1 MQESLAG
8 SYCIIFS
15 VFKLN
20 VLLSC
25 IEPSSASY
33 AIVQKK
39 AVCVI
44 FLILQFVG
52 RIVMELYCIIF
63 SVFKLN
69 VLLSCVEP
77 SRALC
82 AIVQK
87 KVVCVI
93 FLILRFVG
101 RIVME
106 LYCIV
111 FLYVRLCVIGTI
123 RNRT

>member
-1 MQESLAG
+1 MQESSVD
-8 SYCIIFS
+8 SYCIVFS

-25 IEPSSASY
+25 IELSSASY

-44 FLILQFVG
+44 
-52 RIVMELYCIIF
+52 
-63 SVFKLN
+63 S
-69 VLLSCVEP
+69 
-77 SRALC
+77 
-82 AIVQK
+82 
-87 KVVCVI
+87 
-93 FLILRFVG
+93 LILRFVG

-111 FLYVRLCVIGTI
+111 FLYVRLCIIGTI
-123 RNRT
+123 CNCT